1 MTILS
6 KVNWRNI
13 KTLTIKNCNPTT
25 CHFEK
30 CPLHAGNAN
39 NPFPLRDQAQE
50 AGPGVTVISCN
61 QNPLLARALMA
72 FAGQLQKKKGAAQ
85 HGHLERHV

>member
-1 MTILS
+1 
-6 KVNWRNI
+6 
-13 KTLTIKNCNPTT
+13 
-25 CHFEK
+25 
-30 CPLHAGNAN
+30 
-39 NPFPLRDQAQE
+39 LRDQAQE